1 MIPATINVF
10 VKPRNDNITF
20 IDIAMISLATNKTG
34 RSMPLF
40 LTFLHSLPAIM
51 QGQNCVVNDT
61 IGATF
66 EIILVL
72 KVSRSVCRIIMLKTV
87 K

>member
-1 MIPATINVF
+1 MIPAIINVF
-10 VKPRNDNITF
+10 VKLRDDNITF

-51 QGQNCVVNDT
+51 QGQNMYSKRYYWSN
-61 IGATF
+61 
-66 EIILVL
+66 VL
-72 KVSRSVCRIIMLKTV
+72 KLFWSLNHRVVFAR
-87 K
+87 